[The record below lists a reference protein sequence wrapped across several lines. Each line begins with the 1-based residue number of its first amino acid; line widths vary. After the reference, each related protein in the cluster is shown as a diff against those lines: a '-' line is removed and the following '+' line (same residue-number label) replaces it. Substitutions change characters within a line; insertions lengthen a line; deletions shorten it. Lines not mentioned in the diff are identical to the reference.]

1 MRLTKTYLS
10 HNWVL
15 DFFLRHIWFHIIF
28 SSFFSCKI
36 RILEKKKVLD
46 DVSDNVPK
54 KPKMMGFLTAG
65 KKRFWFLASCLYR
78 HIQCECS
85 FFEIFLS
92 LKSSL
97 FFLWCHLIQS
107 FFDFFH
113 FGGTVFLFVHNWE
126 YYVTIGGFVWQII
139 IFKPRFQEFL
149 RLESLTS
156 KL

>member
-15 DFFLRHIWFHIIF
+15 DFFFLRHIWFHIIF

-36 RILEKKKVLD
+36 RILEKKSSGWCLWQCSQKAKNDGVFWQLAKKD
-46 DVSDNVPK
+46 FDFLLLVCIGTYSVNV
-54 KPKMMGFLTAG
+54 
-65 KKRFWFLASCLYR
+65 
-78 HIQCECS
+78 H
-85 FFEIFLS
+85 FFEIFS
-92 LKSSL
+92 LKSS

-139 IFKPRFQEFL
+139 IFKPRFQAFL
-149 RLESLTS
+149 RLVSLTS